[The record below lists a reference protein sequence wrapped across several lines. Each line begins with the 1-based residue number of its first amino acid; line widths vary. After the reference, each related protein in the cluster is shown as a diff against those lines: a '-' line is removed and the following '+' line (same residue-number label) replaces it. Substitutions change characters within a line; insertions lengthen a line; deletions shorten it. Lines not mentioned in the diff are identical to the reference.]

1 MIVLVKFTKAY
12 PLLLLP
18 SGYELY
24 AGQILLEQASKIVIA
39 KNTPSN
45 SIATFFICN

>member
-1 MIVLVKFTKAY
+1 
-12 PLLLLP
+12 LP

-24 AGQILLEQASKIVIA
+24 AGQILLEHASKTAIA

-45 SIATFFICN
+45 NIATFFIGEFLKG